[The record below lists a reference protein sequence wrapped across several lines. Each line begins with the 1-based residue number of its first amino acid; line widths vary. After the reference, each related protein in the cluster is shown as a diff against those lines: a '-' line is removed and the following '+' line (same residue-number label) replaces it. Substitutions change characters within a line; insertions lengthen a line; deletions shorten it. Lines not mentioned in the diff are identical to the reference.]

1 VSEPPALVAPGRP
14 LLGYLPIGLFG
25 AVMGLTGSSVAWRL
39 AAMRYGLPACIAPG
53 IGDFWLC

>member
-1 VSEPPALVAPGRP
+1 